1 MASPSDSLLQ
11 TVTSVEPSPGPHS
24 EHEDSN
30 GGKRC
35 HCQVLQ
41 NAYMEEEDAY
51 NFICHV
57 NNSFNKSGILEF
69 HNCPCEPLLPL
80 FLTLNGAALFL
91 KCVLQGTRI
100 MFNIAPPDGERHCLY
115 TVTDMLTLFLL
126 FWGFTGAVLVYN
138 LLKIAQTRDSTALHY
153 CDYHLLS
160 LAIGVVTVTF
170 VIIVF
175 TLVCYAILWF
185 IHDKMESSEKFR
197 DFVIE
202 CELDRRKMPSR
213 V

>member
-1 MASPSDSLLQ
+1 M
-11 TVTSVEPSPGPHS
+11 TSVVIFVCYLGA
-24 EHEDSN
+24 
-30 GGKRC
+30 
-35 HCQVLQ
+35 VLV
-41 NAYMEEEDAY
+41 Y
-51 NFICHV
+51 N
-57 NNSFNKSGILEF
+57 
-69 HNCPCEPLLPL
+69 
-80 FLTLNGAALFL
+80 LTIVIFVCYLGA
-91 KCVLQGTRI
+91 VLVY
-100 MFNIAPPDGERHCLY
+100 N
-115 TVTDMLTLFLL
+115 LTIVIFVCYL
-126 FWGFTGAVLVYN
+126 GAVLVYN
-138 LLKIAQTRDSTALHY
+138 LLKIAQTEDSTALHY